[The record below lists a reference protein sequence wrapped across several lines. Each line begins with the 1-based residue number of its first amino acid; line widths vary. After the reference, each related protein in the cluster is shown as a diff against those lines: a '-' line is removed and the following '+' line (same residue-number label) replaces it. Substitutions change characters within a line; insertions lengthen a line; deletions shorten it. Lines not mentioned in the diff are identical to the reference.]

1 MGTPARGRHRE
12 RRDRNG
18 GPLTGQDTT
27 DRQDTDVRLTGRGRA
42 VRIAVTA
49 VCGALVLAGT
59 LVGQDDAFPFGPFR
73 MYSTTDDISA
83 PVASTRVEAV
93 DTSGARFKL
102 SDGMTGMRR
111 AEIEGQLARFRADPA
126 LLGAL
131 AQAYDTRNPGRP
143 PLARVEIV
151 VRHFDLD
158 AGRPTGRYTDTVD
171 TAWDAR

>member
-1 MGTPARGRHRE
+1 
-12 RRDRNG
+12 
-18 GPLTGQDTT
+18 LTGH
-27 DRQDTDVRLTGRGRA
+27 DVIDSPPTEARLGTGGRA

-49 VCGALVLAGT
+49 VAVALVLAGT

-83 PVASTRVEAV
+83 PVASTRLEAV
-93 DTSGARFKL
+93 DASGTRFRL
-102 SDGMTGMRR
+102 ADGMTGMRR
-111 AEIEGQLARFRADPA
+111 AEIEGQLARFRASPS

-131 AQAYDTRNPGRP
+131 AEAYDARNPGRP
-143 PLARVEIV
+143 ALTRIEII
-151 VRHFDLD
+151 VRHLDLD

>member
-1 MGTPARGRHRE
+1 MTGHDTIDTQHA
-12 RRDRNG
+12 DV
-18 GPLTGQDTT
+18 PLS
-27 DRQDTDVRLTGRGRA
+27 RRGRA
-42 VRIAVTA
+42 VRTAVTV

-83 PVASTRVEAV
+83 PVASTRLEAV
-93 DTSGARFKL
+93 DMSGARFRL

-111 AEIEGQLARFRADPA
+111 AEIEGQLGRFRANPA

-131 AQAYDTRNPGRP
+131 AQAYDDRNPRRP
-143 PLARVEIV
+143 ALARVEII

-158 AGRPTGRYTDTVD
+158 AGKPTGRYTDTLD
-171 TAWDAR
+171 TAWDAS

>member
-1 MGTPARGRHRE
+1 LSEQFQSVGS
-12 RRDRNG
+12 
-18 GPLTGQDTT
+18 
-27 DRQDTDVRLTGRGRA
+27 RGRA
-42 VRIAVTA
+42 VRIGVTA
-49 VCGALVLAGT
+49 VCALLVVAGT

-83 PVASTRVEAV
+83 PVASTRLEAI
-93 DTSGARFKL
+93 DTTGRRFRL

-111 AEIEGQLARFRADPA
+111 AEIEGQLRRFRANPA

-131 AQAYDTRNPGRP
+131 AEAYDARNPGRP

-158 AGRPTGRYTDTVD
+158 AGKPTGRYTDTVD
-171 TAWDAR
+171 TVWDAS